1 VLKARDAVLKMKE
14 YHPPLSGRDG
24 MRLDFNENTSGC
36 SPRVMAKLRAI
47 AEDQLSRYPER
58 EPVEQIAA
66 SFFGLQP
73 SQLLLTNGVDEA
85 IHLLC
90 ETFLESGDEV
100 IIPVPTFS
108 MYELYA
114 QQTGATVITV
124 QADADLAVPSA
135 ALLSAISPR
144 TKMIA
149 IASPNNP
156 TGAVISHKDLV
167 TILRTAPQAAV
178 LLDEAYYDFYGTTMI
193 PELSRFSNLFIAR
206 TLSKAYGLAGFRVG
220 VLMGN
225 VDEMKLVRKV
235 SSPYNVNGMALACL
249 EEAIGDSDY
258 VSDYVRQVLQ
268 GRSRLE
274 AELRTLGI
282 KFWPSEANLILM
294 RIGKRRLEFV
304 KAMRERGILVR
315 DRNSDP
321 SCSGCVRITIGTLE
335 QTGKLIEALRE
346 ICAELMLSHAV
357 ATRGA
362 E

>member
-1 VLKARDAVLKMKE
+1 MKE

-24 MRLDFNENTSGC
+24 LRLDFNENTSGC
-36 SPRVMAKLRAI
+36 SPRVMAKLHAI
-47 AEDQLSRYPER
+47 VEDQLTRYPER
-58 EPVEQIAA
+58 ELVEQKVAA
-66 SFFGLQP
+66 FFGVQP

-85 IHLLC
+85 IHVLC

-124 QADADLAVPSA
+124 QAGADFAFPAA
-135 ALLSAISPR
+135 ALLSAMSPR

-167 TILRTAPQAAV
+167 TILKAAPQAAV
-178 LLDEAYYDFYGTTMI
+178 LLDEAYYDFYGVTII
-193 PELSRFSNLFIAR
+193 PELSRFPNLFIAR
-206 TLSKAYGLAGFRVG
+206 TFSKAYGLAGFRVG

-225 VDEMKLVRKV
+225 AAEMKLVRKV
-235 SSPYNVNGMALACL
+235 SSPYNVNGVALACL

-258 VSDYVRQVLQ
+258 IADYVSQVLD
-268 GRSRLE
+268 GRRRLE
-274 AELRTLGI
+274 TELRTLGI
-282 KFWPSEANLILM
+282 SFWPSEANFVLM
-294 RIGKRRLEFV
+294 RIGEKRLEFV

-321 SCSGCVRITIGTLE
+321 GCTGCVRISLGTLE
-335 QTGKLIEALRE
+335 QTATLINVLQE
-346 ICAELMLSHAV
+346 ICGELMLSGTVDA
-357 ATRGA
+357 RGTK
-362 E
+362 